1 MYALDME
8 EDEAESHL
16 EELISAAHESRNVAP
31 ATA

>member
-1 MYALDME
+1 ME

-16 EELISAAHESRNVAP
+16 EDLIAEAHATRNGAP

>member
-1 MYALDME
+1 ME

-16 EELISAAHESRNVAP
+16 EELIAEAHASRNRAP